1 MVVMQSLHTS
11 DQRTT
16 TKIVIQ
22 CHFQPQILILSEKL
36 IQVPDGGF
44 IK

>member
-1 MVVMQSLHTS
+1 MQSLHTS

-16 TKIVIQ
+16 TTKIVIQ
-22 CHFQPQILILSEKL
+22 CHLQPQILILSEKL